1 MDADRAAVT
10 RGAAWRVLRV
20 AIPLG
25 FLGVF
30 FVWPVVAIIG
40 RSLTAGALRDVL
52 GDSGLRHV
60 AWFTLWQA
68 VVATALTLVIGLP
81 AAYVV
86 ARYEFPGRRLFRAFV
101 IVPFVL
107 PTVVVATAFL
117 VLFRPGGAL
126 SFLGWQRGLAPMLV
140 AEVFFNVGV
149 VIRTVGGFWS
159 NLDPRRTDAA
169 RMLGASRW
177 RAFREVT
184 LPLLGPPIAAAA
196 SIVFLFTFTA
206 FGVVLLLAD
215 PAHATLEV
223 EIYRQAVLLFDLPVA
238 AALALVQMFAI
249 ISLLVVLT
257 RMQERRAVAQHLVAA
272 RDTARRP
279 RGGERWLVGGVL
291 GVTTLFLG
299 GPLAVLALQSV
310 RIGGDWSLAAY
321 RALGSSASTDTLFVP
336 ATEALVN
343 SLVFAALAAC
353 IAVVIGGLASV
364 VIASRPGRATRAMD
378 TVMMLPLG
386 TSAVT
391 VGFGFLVA
399 LDRGPLDLRAKTILV
414 PIAQAVVAIPFV
426 IRAVVPALRSIDPRL
441 RDAAAVLGASPARVW
456 QEVDLPITL
465 RAFAV
470 GFGFAAAVSLGE
482 FGATLFVARP
492 DSPTIPIAISRFL
505 ARPGAL
511 NVGQAMAM
519 STILMVVTGAVVL
532 AIEQVRVR
540 QLGEL

>member
-1 MDADRAAVT
+1 
-10 RGAAWRVLRV
+10 L
-20 AIPLG
+20 
-25 FLGVF
+25 
-30 FVWPVVAIIG
+30 
-40 RSLTAGALRDVL
+40 
-52 GDSGLRHV
+52 
-60 AWFTLWQA
+60 
-68 VVATALTLVIGLP
+68 
-81 AAYVV
+81 
-86 ARYEFPGRRLFRAFV
+86 
-101 IVPFVL
+101 
-107 PTVVVATAFL
+107 
-117 VLFRPGGAL
+117 LFRPGGAL
-126 SFLGWQRGLAPMLV
+126 SFLGWQRGVAPMLV
-140 AEVFFNVGV
+140 AEVFFNVAV
-149 VIRTVGGFWS
+149 VVRAVGGFWS

-196 SIVFLFTFTA
+196 SIIFLFTFTA
-206 FGVVLLLAD
+206 FGVVLLLSD

-223 EIYRQAVLLFDLPVA
+223 EIYRQAVQLFDLPVA
-238 AALALVQMFAI
+238 AALALLQMVAVI
-249 ISLLVVLT
+249 TLLLVLA
-257 RMQERRAVAQHLVAA
+257 RMQERRAVTQHLVAA

-291 GVTTLFLG
+291 GATTLFLG
-299 GPLAVLALQSV
+299 GPLAVLAVESV

-343 SLVFAALAAC
+343 SLGFAALAAC
-353 IAVVIGGLASV
+353 IAVVVGGLASV

-378 TVMMLPLG
+378 TVLMLPLG

-456 QEVDLPITL
+456 QEVDLPIAL

>member
-1 MDADRAAVT
+1 MTGRI
-10 RGAAWRVLRV
+10 WRVLRA

-30 FVWPVVAIIG
+30 FVWPVAAIIG
-40 RSLTAGALRDVL
+40 RSLSAGALHDVFA
-52 GDSGLRHV
+52 DRGLRHV

-68 VVATALTLVIGLP
+68 VVATGLTLAVGLP
-81 AAYVV
+81 GAYVV
-86 ARYEFPGRRLFRAFV
+86 GRYEFPGRRLFRALV
-101 IVPFVL
+101 TVPFVL

-117 VLFRPGGAL
+117 VLLRPGGAL
-126 SFLGWQRGLAPMLV
+126 SFLGWQRGVAPMMV
-140 AEVFFNVGV
+140 AEVFFNVAV
-149 VIRTVGGFWS
+149 VVRVVGGFWS

-169 RMLGASRW
+169 RVLGASRW

-223 EIYRQAVLLFDLPVA
+223 EIYRQAVQLFDLPIA
-238 AALALVQMFAI
+238 AALAFVQMVAVI
-249 ISLLVVLT
+249 ALLLT
-257 RMQERRAVAQHLVAA
+257 LSRMQERRAVAQRLVAT
-272 RDTARRP
+272 RDAARRP
-279 RGGERWLVGGVL
+279 RGGERLVVGGVL
-291 GVTTLFLG
+291 GVTTVFLG
-299 GPLAVLALQSV
+299 GPLVVLAVESL
-310 RIGGDWSLAAY
+310 RIGGAWSLAAY

-336 ATEALVN
+336 ASDALVN
-343 SLVFAALAAC
+343 SLGFAALAAC
-353 IAVVIGGLASV
+353 IAVVVGGLASV

-378 TVMMLPLG
+378 TLLMLPLG

-399 LDRGPLDLRAKTILV
+399 LDRWPLDLRAKTILV

-426 IRAVVPALRSIDPRL
+426 IRAVVPALRSIDPRR
-441 RDAAAVLGASPARVW
+441 RDAAAGLGAAPARVW
-456 QEVDLPITL
+456 REVDLPIAL
-465 RAFAV
+465 RAFSV
-470 GFGFAAAVSLGE
+470 GFGFAIAVSLGE

-519 STILMVVTGAVVL
+519 STILMVVTGVVVL